1 MEQLPSISKTK
12 YLKVIFYFLFSLILF
27 QSLYKSLCLSLEITP
42 IYSLLLTCF
51 SHQYFAFMLFFL
63 NCSIYRERCTKGT
76 TQCIFFQI
84 SSIKIKKQNLTNTL
98 ELPQCSLPVTDP
110 TKVTISFCL
119 YY

>member
-27 QSLYKSLCLSLEITP
+27 QSVCKSLCLSLEITH
-42 IYSLLLTCF
+42 IYSPHYLVSDISILLLCF
-51 SHQYFAFMLFFL
+51 FK
-63 NCSIYRERCTKGT
+63 NCNIYTERCTKGT

-84 SSIKIKKQNLTNTL
+84 SNTKIKKQNLTNTL
-98 ELPQCSLPVTDP
+98 EFPQCSLPVTDP
-110 TKVTISFCL
+110 TRVTISFCL